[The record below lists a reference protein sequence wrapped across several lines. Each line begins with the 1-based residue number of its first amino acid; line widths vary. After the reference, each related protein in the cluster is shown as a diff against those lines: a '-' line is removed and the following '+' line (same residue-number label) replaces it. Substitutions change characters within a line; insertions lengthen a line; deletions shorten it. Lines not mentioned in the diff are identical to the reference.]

1 MSLKRPTLVTC
12 VALAA
17 SAVAACQKPNPEPTR
32 KTIGHAVTR
41 LGVRVGGTWISG
53 YSVEVAPQEYVM
65 VEHKNCPDAKE
76 ARSTKDDALG
86 ICVFGIT
93 KEQSDQFEKAMAP
106 FKRYAVPLQSV
117 SMEDPWVR
125 PDGKPCKSN
134 VLDTTLVTLTWT

>member
-1 MSLKRPTLVTC
+1 
-12 VALAA
+12 
-17 SAVAACQKPNPEPTR
+17 
-32 KTIGHAVTR
+32 
-41 LGVRVGGTWISG
+41 
-53 YSVEVAPQEYVM
+53 M

-86 ICVFGIT
+86 ICVFRIT

-134 VLDTTLVTLTWT
+134 VLDTTLVTLTWTGTEGIKIASFYTGCDESEFAGFYKSVLAVTNELPIKQIIQK